1 MNEAMS
7 QTNNA
12 IYLTKCSTHS
22 LFNSFLYKYWYIIMP
37 LAIMG
42 LFGGVEEEPAQD
54 ARRGAPAVVATS
66 AVAAGGGT
74 AAATSGGQG
83 RQRRGKRD

>member
-1 MNEAMS
+1 
-7 QTNNA
+7 
-12 IYLTKCSTHS
+12 
-22 LFNSFLYKYWYIIMP
+22 MP

-54 ARRGAPAVVATS
+54 ARRGAPAVAATS
-66 AVAAGGGT
+66 AVAAAGGT
-74 AAATSGGQG
+74 AAAATGGQV

>member
-1 MNEAMS
+1 M
-7 QTNNA
+7 
-12 IYLTKCSTHS
+12 
-22 LFNSFLYKYWYIIMP
+22 YKYWYIIMP

-54 ARRGAPAVVATS
+54 ARRAPAVAATS
-66 AVAAGGGT
+66 AVAGGT
-74 AAATSGGQG
+74 AAAATGGQV

>member
-1 MNEAMS
+1 MYEAMM
-7 QTNNA
+7 NL
-12 IYLTKCSTHS
+12 IYLTKYSTHS

-54 ARRGAPAVVATS
+54 ARRGAPAVAATS
-66 AVAAGGGT
+66 AAAAGGT